1 MVLPQLTLFQ
11 QVDVE
16 TAVAPVTKFLAKST
30 NQKYLTQWY
39 RMTSGERMELA
50 RLRTAYRP
58 LETRLAHLAP
68 VEHQG
73 PHQPFDLNPKKVI
86 KFQPNSFIKTI
97 LPTKE
102 GTMSQY
108 QMSLYLKL
116 LLGLPIP
123 VPVDSVSACPCGHT
137 HDFHGYHRLN
147 CKHHAGRA
155 NRAAHDLVQQALK
168 REFQRLGIQVVDN
181 DNDMRQRF
189 LICPLRSEGIWPFYL
204 RVTILFMIRSVNNP
218 SRKLL
223 QM

>member
-1 MVLPQLTLFQ
+1 MSWRRP
-11 QVDVE
+11 
-16 TAVAPVTKFLAKST
+16 AAPLLCRGNQALAAGS
-30 NQKYLTQWY
+30 
-39 RMTSGERMELA
+39 
-50 RLRTAYRP
+50 
-58 LETRLAHLAP
+58 ETRRRSVDGRVCLRNSPRPCESRSHLSGFPSVNVGLAP
-68 VEHQG
+68 PAWQWR
-73 PHQPFDLNPKKVI
+73 
-86 KFQPNSFIKTI
+86 
-97 LPTKE
+97 
-102 GTMSQY
+102 
-108 QMSLYLKL
+108 
-116 LLGLPIP
+116 LGGEECLINTSP
-123 VPVDSVSACPCGHT
+123 SGT